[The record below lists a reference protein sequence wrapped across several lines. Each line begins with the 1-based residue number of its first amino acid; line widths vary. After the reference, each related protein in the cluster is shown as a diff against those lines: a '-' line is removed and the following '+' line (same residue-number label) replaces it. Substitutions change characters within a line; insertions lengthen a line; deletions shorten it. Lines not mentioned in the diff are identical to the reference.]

1 MTFEE
6 YNKRQTA
13 WRFKMAAAY
22 WGSTRKAID
31 YDCFFVGYNDLMLY
45 RPDQLTKRVSKWLCH
60 KWLKQV
66 IKRRN
71 MRVATAVVLLNI
83 YYGSNIPVRFKRW
96 VESRFGGVSCWCLSS
111 LPWHLE

>member
-6 YNKRQTA
+6 YNKRKTA

-31 YDCFFVGYNDLMLY
+31 YDCFFVGYKDTVLH
-45 RPDQLTKRVSKWLCH
+45 REDRVKKSVSKWICK

-71 MRVATAVVLLNI
+71 MSVATAVLLLNI
-83 YYGSNIPVRFKRW
+83 YYGSKIPNKIKRW
-96 VESRFGGVSCWCLSS
+96 AESRFGGVSCWVLSY
-111 LPWHLE
+111 LPWYL